1 MDSAGGLVRR
11 RASVPDDLAL
21 PDDRA
26 EAHRVAAPALG
37 ELGDNPEDKQLLNLY
52 ASGGAIGRAFIIP
65 PGTQPAALKAL
76 QDGFLAMT
84 RDPEFLAEMQ
94 KGHTKTMFG
103 KGAGSEIYQDM
114 FNDTLSRS
122 VSKSGSFGIGKVL
135 YKQFAK
141 GVLRQE
147 AAHLKL
153 AAREAAPS
161 DPIDLKG

>member
-94 KGHTKTMFG
+94 KAALDVEPLPAEPLIAETMKT
-103 KGAGSEIYQDM
+103 
-114 FNDTLSRS
+114 
-122 VSKSGSFGIGKVL
+122 
-135 YKQFAK
+135 
-141 GVLRQE
+141 
-147 AAHLKL
+147 L
-153 AAREAAPS
+153 AAPQSVKDRVKQ
-161 DPIDLKG
+161 IFGR